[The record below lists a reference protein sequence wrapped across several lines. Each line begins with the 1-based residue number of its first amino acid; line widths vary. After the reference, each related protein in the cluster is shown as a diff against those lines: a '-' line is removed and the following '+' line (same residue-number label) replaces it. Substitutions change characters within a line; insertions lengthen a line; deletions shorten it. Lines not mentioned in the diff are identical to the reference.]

1 MSDEK
6 PSQINVK
13 LLKPYN
19 PKETEGRIYK
29 IWEESGYFNPYN
41 LPERHKEPF
50 TIIMPPPNANGS
62 LHAGHA
68 VFVTIEDLI
77 IRYKRMRGFR
87 ALWVPGADHAGFE
100 TQVVYEKK
108 LEKEGRSRFKMD
120 PKELY
125 QEIMDFTQS
134 NKAFMENQ
142 LRGLGASCDWSR
154 EKFTLDADII
164 ETVYK
169 TFKKLS
175 DDGLLYRG
183 KRIVNWCT
191 KHQTSLSELETTAEE
206 KTDSLYYIKYGPFT
220 VATVRPETIFGDTAI
235 AVNPEDKR
243 YKEFIGKEVE
253 IDTLLGKIKLPVI
266 ADEYVDKEFG
276 TGVVKITPAHDPND
290 FAIGLKYNLPAVEVI
305 DKYGKLNEK
314 TGKYAGLKVDEARKL
329 IIEDLE
335 KAGLLVK
342 IDENYKHSVKSCYKC
357 AKTIEPKIMDQW
369 FVKTAP
375 LAEKAMEAVSSGK
388 IRFVTEKFEKIFFHW
403 MKNIQDWNISRQIV
417 WGIPIPAKICKK
429 CGEGFVDLE
438 DEMKKC
444 PKCGGE
450 VYDDPDTFDTWFS
463 SGQWPFAVLGYPD
476 SNDYKIYYPTDVMET
491 GSDILFFWVARMI
504 MLGIYVTGEVPFK
517 TVYLHGLVRDVNRQK
532 MSKSKG
538 NVISPIEMSDKYGTD
553 ALRMALI
560 VGNTPGSDMA
570 LSEDKIRGY
579 KHFANKIWNASR
591 FVLEN
596 TKDFDFEKKPEILE
610 EDKIILNEL
619 AGETKAITDDIEN
632 YRFYLAAEKL
642 YHYFWHNF
650 ADIIIEKSKACLAS
664 PKKGERES
672 AQWTLFEI
680 LSTLIKTLHPFMPF
694 ITEEIWSILP
704 TKDKN
709 LLMVGNWPI
718 QEENNK

>member
-1 MSDEK
+1 
-6 PSQINVK
+6 
-13 LLKPYN
+13 
-19 PKETEGRIYK
+19 
-29 IWEESGYFNPYN
+29 
-41 LPERHKEPF
+41 
-50 TIIMPPPNANGS
+50 
-62 LHAGHA
+62 
-68 VFVTIEDLI
+68 
-77 IRYKRMRGFR
+77 
-87 ALWVPGADHAGFE
+87 
-100 TQVVYEKK
+100 
-108 LEKEGRSRFKMD
+108 
-120 PKELY
+120 
-125 QEIMDFTQS
+125 MDFTQS

-142 LRGLGASCDWSR
+142 LRELGASCDWSR

-183 KRIVNWCT
+183 KRTINWCT
-191 KHQTSLSELETTAEE
+191 KHQTSLSELETTSEE
-206 KTDSLYYIKYGPFT
+206 KTDPLYYIKYGPFT

-235 AVNPEDKR
+235 AVNPHDKR
-243 YKEFIGKEVE
+243 YKEFIGREIE
-253 IDTLLGKIKLPVI
+253 IDSLLGRMKLPVI

-290 FAIGLKYNLPAVEVI
+290 FAIGLKYNLKSVEVI

-329 IIEDLE
+329 VVEDLE
-335 KAGLLVK
+335 KAGLLEK
-342 IDENYKHSVKSCYKC
+342 IDANYKHSVKSCYKC
-357 AKTIEPKIMDQW
+357 AKTIEPKIMEQW

-388 IRFVTEKFEKIFFHW
+388 IKFVTEKFEKIFFHW

-429 CGEGFVDLE
+429 CGDGFADIE
-438 DEMKKC
+438 DKMEKC

-476 SNDYKIYYPTDVMET
+476 NNDYKIYYPTDVMET

-517 TVYLHGLVRDVNRQK
+517 TVYLHGLVRDVNKQK

-538 NVISPIEMSDKYGTD
+538 NVISPIEMSEKYGTD
-553 ALRMALI
+553 ALRMALV

-579 KHFANKIWNASR
+579 KNFANKIWNAGR
-591 FVLEN
+591 FILDN
-596 TKDFDFEKKPEILE
+596 TKDYDVNNKPEISIN
-610 EDKIILNEL
+610 DKKLIKEL
-619 AGETKAITDDIEN
+619 KQNIKDISEDIEN
-632 YRFYLAAEKL
+632 YRFYLAGEKL
-642 YHYFWHNF
+642 YHYFWHTF
-650 ADIIIEKSKACLAS
+650 ADKIIEESKARLIGDNENN
-664 PKKGERES
+664 KKS
-672 AQWTLFEI
+672 AQWMLLEI
-680 LSTLIKTLHPFMPF
+680 FSTLIKTLHPFMPF
-694 ITEEIWSILP
+694 ITEEIWSFLP
-704 TKDKN
+704 IKN
-709 LLMVGNWPI
+709 KELLMIETWPVI
-718 QEENNK
+718 NGDDSIK

>member
-570 LSEDKIRGY
+570 LSEDKIKGY

>member
-1 MSDEK
+1 MNE
-6 PSQINVK
+6 K
-13 LLKPYN
+13 LLKPYE
-19 PKETEGRIYK
+19 PKETEDRIYK
-29 IWEESGYFNPYN
+29 LWEESGYFNPDN

-125 QEIMDFTQS
+125 AEIMDFTRT
-134 NKAFMENQ
+134 NKTFMENQ
-142 LRGLGASCDWSR
+142 LRELGASCDWSR
-154 EKFTLDADII
+154 KKFTLDAEII

-183 KRIVNWCT
+183 KRIINWCT
-191 KHQTSLSELETTAEE
+191 KHQTSLSELETTSEE
-206 KTDSLYYIKYGPFT
+206 KTDSLYYIKYGPFI
-220 VATVRPETIFGDTAI
+220 VATVRPETIFGDVAI
-235 AVNPEDKR
+235 AVNPDDKR
-243 YKEFIGKEVE
+243 YKNFIGKEVE
-253 IDTLLGKIKLPVI
+253 IDTLLGKIKFPVI

-276 TGVVKITPAHDPND
+276 TGVVKITPAHDSND
-290 FAIGLKYNLPAVEVI
+290 FAIGLKYNLPSIEVI
-305 DKYGKLNEK
+305 DKYGKLNDK

-329 IIEDLE
+329 VVEDLG
-335 KAGLLVK
+335 KAGLLEK
-342 IDENYKHSVKSCYKC
+342 IDSEYKHSVKSCYKC
-357 AKTIEPKIMDQW
+357 AKTIEPKIMAQW

-375 LAEKAMEAVSSGK
+375 LAEKAMEAVSCGK
-388 IRFVTEKFEKIFFHW
+388 IKFVTEKFEKIFFHW

-429 CGEGFVDLE
+429 CNEGFVDIE
-438 DEMKKC
+438 DKITKC
-444 PKCGGE
+444 PKCDSE
-450 VYDDPDTFDTWFS
+450 VYADPDTFDTWFS
-463 SGQWPFAVLGYPD
+463 SGQWPFVALGYQNN
-476 SNDYKIYYPTDVMET
+476 NDYKIYYPTDVMET
-491 GSDILFFWVARMI
+491 GADLIFFWVARMI
-504 MLGIYVTGEVPFK
+504 MLGIYATGEVPFK
-517 TVYLHGLVRDVNRQK
+517 TVYFHGMVRDVNKQK

-538 NVISPIEMSDKYGTD
+538 NVISPTEMIDKYGTD
-553 ALRMALI
+553 ALRMALV

-579 KHFANKIWNASR
+579 KHFANKIWNVSR
-591 FVLEN
+591 FVLDN
-596 TKDFDFEKKPEILE
+596 TKDFDFNKKPDITD
-610 EDKIILNEL
+610 EDNKLIDELSEKIKE
-619 AGETKAITDDIEN
+619 ITDDIEN
-632 YRFYLAAEKL
+632 YRFYLAGEKL

-650 ADIIIEKSKACLAS
+650 ADVIIEKSKERLS
-664 PKKGERES
+664 ISDTTERES
-672 AQWTLFEI
+672 TQWTLFEI

-694 ITEEIWSILP
+694 ITEEIWSMLP
-704 TKDKN
+704 GKN
-709 LLMVGNWPI
+709 KMLLIEQWPQI
-718 QEENNK
+718 

>member
-1 MSDEK
+1 
-6 PSQINVK
+6 
-13 LLKPYN
+13 
-19 PKETEGRIYK
+19 
-29 IWEESGYFNPYN
+29 
-41 LPERHKEPF
+41 
-50 TIIMPPPNANGS
+50 S

-125 QEIMDFTQS
+125 SEIMDFTQS

-142 LRGLGASCDWSR
+142 LRELGASCDWSR

-183 KRIVNWCT
+183 KRTINWCT
-191 KHQTSLSELETTAEE
+191 KHQTSLSELETTSEE
-206 KTDSLYYIKYGPFT
+206 KTDPLYYIKYGPFT

-235 AVNPEDKR
+235 AVNPHDKR
-243 YKEFIGKEVE
+243 YKEFIGREIE
-253 IDTLLGKIKLPVI
+253 IDSLLGRMKLPVI

-290 FAIGLKYNLPAVEVI
+290 FAIGLKYNLKSVEVI

-314 TGKYAGLKVDEARKL
+314 TGKYAGLKVDEARK
-329 IIEDLE
+329 IVVEDLE
-335 KAGLLVK
+335 KAGLLEK
-342 IDENYKHSVKSCYKC
+342 IDANYKHSVKSCYKC
-357 AKTIEPKIMDQW
+357 NKTIEPKIMEQW

-388 IRFVTEKFEKIFFHW
+388 IKFVTEKFEKIFFHW

-429 CGEGFVDLE
+429 CDDGFADI
-438 DEMKKC
+438 DDKIKKC

-476 SNDYKIYYPTDVMET
+476 NNDYEIYYPTDVMET

-517 TVYLHGLVRDVNRQK
+517 AVYLHGLVRDVNRQK

-538 NVISPIEMSDKYGTD
+538 NVISPIEMSEKYGTD
-553 ALRMALI
+553 ALRMALV

-579 KHFANKIWNASR
+579 KNFANKIWNAGR
-591 FVLEN
+591 FILDN
-596 TKDFDFEKKPEILE
+596 TKDYNVNNKPEISINDKKLIKELE
-610 EDKIILNEL
+610 QNIKDISE
-619 AGETKAITDDIEN
+619 DIEN
-632 YRFYLAAEKL
+632 YRFYLAGEKL
-642 YHYFWHNF
+642 YHYFWHTF
-650 ADIIIEKSKACLAS
+650 ADKIIEESKARLIGDNENN
-664 PKKGERES
+664 KKS
-672 AQWTLFEI
+672 AQWMLLEI
-680 LSTLIKTLHPFMPF
+680 FSTLIKILHPFMPF
-694 ITEEIWSILP
+694 ITEEIWSFLP
-704 TKDKN
+704 IKN
-709 LLMVGNWPI
+709 KELLMIETWPVI
-718 QEENNK
+718 NGDDSIK

>member
-1 MSDEK
+1 MEK
-6 PSQINVK
+6 NGSNKIPDK
-13 LLKPYN
+13 LLKPYD
-19 PKETEGRIYK
+19 PKETENRIYK
-29 IWEESGYFNPYN
+29 LWEESGYFNPDK

-68 VFVTIEDLI
+68 VFVTIEDLL
-77 IRYKRMRGFR
+77 IRYKRMRGFK

-125 QEIMDFTQS
+125 DEIMAFTQS
-134 NKAFMENQ
+134 NKAVMENQ
-142 LRGLGASCDWSR
+142 LRELGASCDWSR

-164 ETVYK
+164 KTVYQ

-175 DDGLLYRG
+175 DDKLLYRG

-191 KHQTSLSELETTAEE
+191 KHQTSLSELETNSEE

-235 AVNPEDKR
+235 AVNPHDKR
-243 YKEFIGKEVE
+243 YAEYIGKEVE
-253 IDTLLGKIKLPVI
+253 LGALGKFIGREKLKVI

-290 FAIGLKYNLPAVEVI
+290 FAIGLRHNLTSMEVI

-314 TGKYAGLKVDEARKL
+314 AGKYAGLKADEAKGK
-329 IIEDLE
+329 IVEDL
-335 KAGLLVK
+335 KTAGLLEK
-342 IDENYKHSVKSCYKC
+342 IDDKYKHSVKSCYKC

-369 FVKTAP
+369 FVKTKP
-375 LAEKAMEAVSSGK
+375 LAEKAMDAVSGGK
-388 IRFVTEKFEKIFFHW
+388 IKFVTEKFEKIFFHW

-417 WGIPIPAKICKK
+417 WGIPVPAKICEK
-429 CGEGFVDLE
+429 CEHGFVDTE
-438 DEMKKC
+438 DEIEKC

-463 SGQWPFAVLGYPD
+463 SGQWPFAALGYPD
-476 SNDYKIYYPTDVMET
+476 GKDFKTFYPTDVMET

-504 MLGIYVTGEVPFK
+504 MLGIYATGEVPFK
-517 TVYLHGLVRDVNRQK
+517 TVYLHGLVRDINRQK

-538 NVISPIEMSDKYGTD
+538 NVISPIEMSEKYGTD
-553 ALRMALI
+553 ALRMALV

-570 LSEDKIRGY
+570 LSEDKIRGH

-591 FVLEN
+591 FVMEN
-596 TKDFDFEKKPEILE
+596 TQDFDFDKKPKITE
-610 EDKIILNEL
+610 EDGKILDEL
-619 AGETKAITDDIEN
+619 KARAEGITNDIEN
-632 YRFYLAAEKL
+632 YRFYMAAEKA

-650 ADIIIEKSKACLAS
+650 ADVIIEKSKPRLS
-664 PKKGERES
+664 GQDESEKKS

-680 LSTLIKTLHPFMPF
+680 LSTSLKILHPFMPF
-694 ITEEIWSILP
+694 ITEEIWSLLP
-704 TKDKN
+704 TKTKKS
-709 LLMVGNWPI
+709 LIIEQWPV
-718 QEENNK
+718 

>member
-1 MSDEK
+1 MDE
-6 PSQINVK
+6 K
-13 LLKPYN
+13 LLKPYE
-19 PKETEGRIYK
+19 PKETEARIYK
-29 IWEESGYFNPYN
+29 LWEESGYFNPYN

-125 QEIMDFTQS
+125 SEIMDFTQS

-142 LRGLGASCDWSR
+142 LRELGASCDWSR

-183 KRIVNWCT
+183 KRTINWCT
-191 KHQTSLSELETTAEE
+191 KHQTSLSELETTSEE
-206 KTDSLYYIKYGPFT
+206 KTDPLYYIKYGPFT

-235 AVNPEDKR
+235 AVNPHDKR
-243 YKEFIGKEVE
+243 YKEFIGREIE
-253 IDTLLGKIKLPVI
+253 IDSLLGRMKLPVI

-290 FAIGLKYNLPAVEVI
+290 FAIGLKYNLKSVEVI

-329 IIEDLE
+329 VVEDLE
-335 KAGLLVK
+335 KAGLLEK
-342 IDENYKHSVKSCYKC
+342 IDANYKHSVKSCYKC
-357 AKTIEPKIMDQW
+357 NKTIEPKIMEQW

-388 IRFVTEKFEKIFFHW
+388 IKFVTEKFEKIFFHW

-429 CGEGFVDLE
+429 CDDGFADI
-438 DEMKKC
+438 DDKIKKC

-476 SNDYKIYYPTDVMET
+476 NNDCKIYYPTDVMET
-491 GSDILFFWVARMI
+491 GADLIFFWVARMI

-517 TVYLHGLVRDVNRQK
+517 TVYFHGMVRDVNKQK

-538 NVISPIEMSDKYGTD
+538 NVISPIEMSEKYGTD
-553 ALRMALI
+553 ALRMALV

-579 KHFANKIWNASR
+579 KNFANKIWNAGR
-591 FVLEN
+591 FILDN
-596 TKDFDFEKKPEILE
+596 TKDYNVNNKPEISINDKKLIKELE
-610 EDKIILNEL
+610 QNIKDISE
-619 AGETKAITDDIEN
+619 DIEN
-632 YRFYLAAEKL
+632 YRFYLAGEKL
-642 YHYFWHNF
+642 YHYFWHTF
-650 ADIIIEKSKACLAS
+650 ADKIIEESKARLIGDNEND
-664 PKKGERES
+664 KKS
-672 AQWTLFEI
+672 AQWMLLEI
-680 LSTLIKTLHPFMPF
+680 FSTLIKILHPFMPF
-694 ITEEIWSILP
+694 ITEEIWSFLP
-704 TKDKN
+704 IKN
-709 LLMVGNWPI
+709 KELLMIETWPVI
-718 QEENNK
+718 NGDDSIK